1 MGVKA
6 YGHCFPA
13 LNAWRCSSAGC
24 QAEVKSLWGKPGRS
38 QVWRSGA
45 SSLLHQILSP
55 SAPVS
60 LGSHGPPCPS
70 LQVHFAPG
78 SPPLQVR
85 RPGVDLPVASSG
97 LSRAPPTAGT

>member
-13 LNAWRCSSAGC
+13 LNAGRCSRTRC
-24 QAEVKSLWGKPGRS
+24 QVEVKSLWGRPGCS
-38 QVWRSGA
+38 QVWGSGA
-45 SSLLHQILSP
+45 GSLLPQILSP
-55 SAPVS
+55 LAPVS
-60 LGSHGPPCPS
+60 LGAHGPPCPS

-78 SPPLQVR
+78 SPPLQAR